1 MSCLKSCL
9 LAAGCVSDDPCLKV
23 VNNYL
28 VLCLGSIILAFLSIL
43 FGLKKLSSVFLT
55 LLNALF
61 NESYLRD
68 ILNTF

>member
-1 MSCLKSCL
+1 MCLK
-9 LAAGCVSDDPCLKV
+9 G

-28 VLCLGSIILAFLSIL
+28 VLCLGSIILQFLSIL

-61 NESYLRD
+61 NESYLKD